1 MHYKEAEFF
10 TDASAVVVDDLI
22 EINQKLQQHDAAW
35 GTLVYAQGNMEM
47 THDVMWFEKLN
58 RWEDALQIWDER
70 AVDPNEP
77 FSESQIAFGR
87 IQALHALG
95 EWEELSELVQVR
107 WPGSSQEEKK
117 QMAPLAAAA
126 SWSLYQWDLMEDY
139 IAAMRNDTVDRHF
152 YKAIIAV
159 HRNQFGSA
167 ARHISRARERLDPEL
182 TALTSES
189 YGRSYE

>member
-1 MHYKEAEFF
+1 M
-10 TDASAVVVDDLI
+10 DV
-22 EINQKLQQHDAAW
+22 
-35 GTLVYAQGNMEM
+35 

-58 RWEDALQIWDER
+58 RWEEALEIWTKR
-70 AVDPNEP
+70 ATDGEDST
-77 FSESQIAFGR
+77 FTESAIAFGR

-95 EWEELSELVQVR
+95 EWEDLSDLVQVR
-107 WPGSSQEEKK
+107 WPSSTQEEKK

-139 IAAMRNDTVDRHF
+139 IGAMRNDTVDRHF

-159 HRNQFGSA
+159 HRNQYNSA
-167 ARHISRARERLDPEL
+167 ARHISRAREKLDPEL
-182 TALTSES
+182 TSLTGES